1 MGYSLLAEVQTLAM
15 LDWKIVSAG
24 CKYIF
29 KDTLRIVNTVGL
41 WASSR
46 EHAIGDLPAELA
58 ELSFYVSA
66 PGAINLRVLM
76 PGVEQNVSR
85 ETLHPS
91 ATIKYN
97 LSAYARFYAF
107 RKSSFT
113 CLNFRTR
120 ILAGCIIAC
129 MIFQTYSSEFKS

>member
-1 MGYSLLAEVQTLAM
+1 MGYSLFAGSQTLMAFA
-15 LDWKIVSAG
+15 WKTVSAG

-76 PGVEQNVSR
+76 PDVE
-85 ETLHPS
+85 
-91 ATIKYN
+91 
-97 LSAYARFYAF
+97 
-107 RKSSFT
+107 
-113 CLNFRTR
+113 
-120 ILAGCIIAC
+120 
-129 MIFQTYSSEFKS
+129 